1 MCLFIAN
8 KAIFIYNI
16 GVMAMKY
23 VKRFFYTGIVFIFI
37 FGIIAF
43 CVHFMSKGYTN
54 NYSINNDIKVKE
66 IYTKDEQDEHNNYY
80 IEIKANNVVFNYQ
93 FYKNIKK
100 DKKLVNDV
108 LYYDGEYKCVL
119 PILDED
125 IKVDFQCYK
134 NGEYFNYV
142 DLIGKD
148 SNLDKYIKKH
158 SKKYDKDLFNRDN
171 AQGKEYEKVYYF
183 SENIPDGYAASIT
196 NLKGI
201 ISVVDEIVGKV
212 ELFEKDV
219 YRRDISAFVD
229 YYYVSA
235 NYDDKQE
242 FSEFYV
248 VNMMNGKTEKV
259 KTPDYISFD
268 SYVQGIVDNS
278 VYVYDINNERQY
290 KLNVKDMNVTEV
302 GNADK
307 GIKYFDGNWSLISAI
322 KANDKVLFKNNGL
335 KESNKFY
342 LYKKGNKLSGFNYY
356 FYESESG
363 YDVYRSNVQNNKVK
377 KYLFSV
383 KNPEDVQFIEDYVF
397 FKYDDRI
404 KMYSDYTGIKTIL
417 KTSELEYNDNIKYI
431 VYKKA

>member
-1 MCLFIAN
+1 
-8 KAIFIYNI
+8 
-16 GVMAMKY
+16 
-23 VKRFFYTGIVFIFI
+23 
-37 FGIIAF
+37 
-43 CVHFMSKGYTN
+43 
-54 NYSINNDIKVKE
+54 
-66 IYTKDEQDEHNNYY
+66 
-80 IEIKANNVVFNYQ
+80 
-93 FYKNIKK
+93 
-100 DKKLVNDV
+100 
-108 LYYDGEYKCVL
+108 
-119 PILDED
+119 
-125 IKVDFQCYK
+125 
-134 NGEYFNYV
+134 
-142 DLIGKD
+142 
-148 SNLDKYIKKH
+148 
-158 SKKYDKDLFNRDN
+158 
-171 AQGKEYEKVYYF
+171 
-183 SENIPDGYAASIT
+183 
-196 NLKGI
+196 
-201 ISVVDEIVGKV
+201 
-212 ELFEKDV
+212 
-219 YRRDISAFVD
+219 
-229 YYYVSA
+229 
-235 NYDDKQE
+235 
-242 FSEFYV
+242 
-248 VNMMNGKTEKV
+248 MMNGKTEKV

-356 FYESESG
+356 FYESENG